1 MAEPY
6 LGEVRLFS
14 IHYAPRGWL
23 SCEGQLLPINQNQA
37 LYSLLGTVYG
47 GDGVTTFAL
56 PDLRGRV
63 PIHVSPSL
71 PLGKKA
77 GEETHTLTTNEMS
90 QHTHQVYGS
99 SSPASATSPQGN
111 VWANMGNLYASNT
124 TVVTMNSAALSTAG
138 GGQTHNNMQPYLAV
152 RFCIAI
158 QGIYPSRN

>member
-23 SCEGQLLPINQNQA
+23 SCEGQLLSINQNQA

-47 GDGVTTFAL
+47 GDGVNTFAL

-71 PLGKKA
+71 PLGTKA
-77 GEETHTLTTNEMS
+77 GEETHTLTTNEMP
-90 QHTHQVYGS
+90 QHTHQVHGS
-99 SSPASATSPQGN
+99 SSSASATSPQGN
-111 VWANMGNLYASNT
+111 VWANMSNLYASNT
-124 TVVTMNSAALSTAG
+124 TLVSMNSAALSTTG

>member
-23 SCEGQLLPINQNQA
+23 SCEGQLLPIRQYQA

-47 GDGVTTFAL
+47 GDGVNTFAL

-63 PIHVSPSL
+63 PIHVSSPSF
-71 PLGKKA
+71 PLGKKE
-77 GEETHTLTTNEMS
+77 GKETHTLTTSEMP
-90 QHTHQVYGS
+90 QHNHQVHGS
-99 SSPASATSPQGN
+99 SSPASVTSPQEN
-111 VWANMGNLYASNT
+111 VWAEKDNLYATGT
-124 TVVTMNSAALSTAG
+124 TVTMNPATLSIAG
-138 GGQTHNNMQPYLAV
+138 GGQAHNNMQPYLAI